1 MTNKKLKINNIS
13 EARKKLYETCNKQN
27 EIKVDDLELRPDAF
41 ENITMFANGY
51 IDKVLGKINNDILE
65 KMGMDTDGDKFIVD
79 DFQPINIQDSKILI
93 VPRIKHV
100 ELTNHRLQMNIEFH
114 RHIDDLRNRL
124 FSGIDTPTRF
134 DSWENETH
142 MPPLQGKAINVH
154 SYKNEIIHKYDSF
167 IIDNKIQS
175 MTKRMVS
182 QLLEELDKK
191 VEFMVTTTSNKT
203 TDELDSGI
211 LNDIVENLP
220 SKEELD
226 MAQIILSSKCRINS
240 DDEN

>member
-1 MTNKKLKINNIS
+1 
-13 EARKKLYETCNKQN
+13 
-27 EIKVDDLELRPDAF
+27 
-41 ENITMFANGY
+41 
-51 IDKVLGKINNDILE
+51 
-65 KMGMDTDGDKFIVD
+65 
-79 DFQPINIQDSKILI
+79 
-93 VPRIKHV
+93 
-100 ELTNHRLQMNIEFH
+100 
-114 RHIDDLRNRL
+114 
-124 FSGIDTPTRF
+124 
-134 DSWENETH
+134 
-142 MPPLQGKAINVH
+142 
-154 SYKNEIIHKYDSF
+154 
-167 IIDNKIQS
+167 

>member
-1 MTNKKLKINNIS
+1 MTNKKLKINN
-13 EARKKLYETCNKQN
+13 E
-27 EIKVDDLELRPDAF
+27 
-41 ENITMFANGY
+41 
-51 IDKVLGKINNDILE
+51 ILE
-65 KMGMDTDGDKFIVD
+65 KIGMDTDGDKFIVD
-79 DFQPINIQDSKILI
+79 DFQPIDISDSKILI
-93 VPRIKHV
+93 VPRIKHD
-100 ELTNHRLQMNIEFH
+100 ELTNHRLQMNIEFD
-114 RHIDDLRNRL
+114 RHIEELRNRL
-124 FSGIDTPTRF
+124 FSGIDT
-134 DSWENETH
+134 
-142 MPPLQGKAINVH
+142 PLQGKAINVH

-175 MTKRMVS
+175 MTERMVS
-182 QLLEELDKK
+182 HLLQELDTK
-191 VEFMVTTTSNKT
+191 VEFMITTSNKT